1 MIQMKILLINPNPSL
16 TSKNSSNFPLFERL
30 KGRFNIISAPLAFP
44 MLAAVTPK
52 QHIISMLD
60 ETYENIDFNVEC
72 DIVGITSMTPG
83 ALRAYEIADE
93 FRKRN
98 KTVVI
103 GGSHATILPK
113 EAKKHADSVV
123 IGEAE
128 ETWPQ
133 LLKDFENGKLKP
145 VYHQTKPVDLDK
157 IPPPRRDIIN
167 RSFIAAGVQTSRGC
181 PFKCK
186 YCFYS
191 NSLHGHVY
199 RKRPIDQI
207 VEEIKNIPQ
216 KLIIFHDSSFTI
228 DIEHTKNLFKA
239 LKGLNKKF
247 ICLGNVDVLS
257 KDDEL
262 LNLAAKAGCIQWHVG
277 FESLSPQALEQV
289 GKKTNKVENYL
300 KAVEKIHDHGMN
312 VHGFFMFGF
321 DKESVSV
328 FDDTLKFLKKAK
340 LDSADFSILVPYPGT
355 QLYDELL
362 EEKRILTKD
371 WSQYSFHKDIVF
383 KPMNQSQEK
392 IFKNMKKL
400 VYSYHSYPF
409 LSQRL
414 SGLFKRG
421 FFNFHLILFI
431 IENVF
436 TRKYYL
442 KTYKN

>member
-1 MIQMKILLINPNPSL
+1 MRILLINPNPSL
-16 TSKNSSNFPLFERL
+16 TVRNNSNLSSFERL
-30 KGRFNIISAPLAFP
+30 KGRFNIISAPLAFS

-52 QHIISMLD
+52 QHIVNMLD
-60 ETYENIDFNVEC
+60 ENYQNIDFNVEC
-72 DIVGITSMTPG
+72 DIVGITAMTPD
-83 ALRAYEIADE
+83 APRAYEIADE

-98 KTVVI
+98 KIVVI
-103 GGSHATILPK
+103 GGSHATVLPEEVK
-113 EAKKHADSVV
+113 QHADSVV
-123 IGEAE
+123 VGEAE

-133 LLKDFENGKLKP
+133 LLKDFEEQKLKP
-145 VYHQTKPVDLDK
+145 FYHQTKPVDLNR
-157 IPPPRRDIIN
+157 IPSPQRNIIN
-167 RSFIAAGVQTSRGC
+167 KSFIAAGVQTSRGC

-191 NSLHGHVY
+191 NSVYGSVY
-199 RKRPIDQI
+199 RKRPINQ
-207 VEEIKNIPQ
+207 VVGEIKNIPQ

-228 DIEHTKNLFKA
+228 DIEHTKNLFRA

-262 LNLAAKAGCIQWHVG
+262 LKLAAEAGCIQWHVG

-300 KAVEKIHDHGMN
+300 KAVEKIHNHGMN

-321 DKESVSV
+321 DKEPSSV
-328 FDDTLKFLKKAK
+328 FDETLKFLKKAK

-355 QLYDELL
+355 PLYDELL
-362 EEKRILTKD
+362 EENRILTKD
-371 WSQYSFHKDIVF
+371 WSQYSFHKNIVF
-383 KPMNQSQEK
+383 KPINKSQEK

-400 VYSYHSYPF
+400 VCSYYSYPF
-409 LSQRL
+409 LSQRFL
-414 SGLFKRG
+414 GLFKRR

-431 IENVF
+431 IEDVF
-436 TRKYYL
+436 TRKHYL
-442 KTYKN
+442 KTYKS

>member
-1 MIQMKILLINPNPSL
+1 MKILLINPNPSITL
-16 TSKNSSNFPLFERL
+16 KNNSNNSLLDRV

-44 MLAAVTPK
+44 MLASVTPK
-52 QHIISMLD
+52 QHLVTMLD
-60 ETYENIDFNVEC
+60 ENYQNIDFNVEC
-72 DIVGITSMTPG
+72 DIVGITAMTPG
-83 ALRAYEIADE
+83 APRAYEIADE
-93 FRKRN
+93 FRKKN
-98 KTVVI
+98 VTVVI
-103 GGSHATILPK
+103 GGNHATGLPE
-113 EAKKHADSVV
+113 EAKQHADSVV
-123 IGEAE
+123 VGEAE
-128 ETWPQ
+128 DAWPK
-133 LLKDFENGKLKP
+133 LLIDFENGKLKP
-145 VYHQTKPVDLDK
+145 FYHQTKPVDLNK
-157 IPPPRRDIIN
+157 IPPPKRDIIN
-167 RSFIAAGVQTSRGC
+167 RSFIAAGVQTARGC

-191 NSLHGHVY
+191 NSIHGHVY
-199 RKRPIDQI
+199 RKRPIEKI

-228 DIEHTKNLFKA
+228 DLEYTKKLFRA

-257 KDDEL
+257 TDDEL
-262 LNLAAKAGCIQWHVG
+262 LDLAAEAGCIQWHVG

-300 KAVEKIHDHGMN
+300 KTVEKIHNHGMN

-321 DKESVSV
+321 DGESISV
-328 FDDTLKFLKKAK
+328 FDETLKFLRKAN

-355 QLYDELL
+355 KLYDELF
-362 EEKRILTKD
+362 EENRILTKD
-371 WSQYSFHKDIVF
+371 WSQYSFHKNIVF
-383 KPMNQSQEK
+383 KPINKSQEE

-414 SGLFKRG
+414 FGLSKRG
-421 FFNFHLILFI
+421 FFNFHFILFI

-436 TRKYYL
+436 ARKIYL
-442 KTYKN
+442 ERYKNKV

>member
-1 MIQMKILLINPNPSL
+1 MKILLINPNSSL
-16 TSKNSSNFPLFERL
+16 TSKNNANNPLFNRI
-30 KGRFNIISAPLAFP
+30 KGRFSIISAPLAFP
-44 MLAAVTPK
+44 MIAAVTPK
-52 QHIISMLD
+52 HHFVTMLD
-60 ETYENIDFNVEC
+60 ENYQNIDYNVEY
-72 DIVGITSMTPG
+72 DIVGITTMTPG
-83 ALRAYEIADE
+83 APRAYEIADE
-93 FRKRN
+93 FRKKN
-98 KTVVI
+98 VTVVI
-103 GGSHATILPK
+103 GGTHATALPK
-113 EAKKHADSVV
+113 EAKQHADSIV
-123 IGEAE
+123 IGEGE

-133 LLKDFENGKLKP
+133 LLTDFEKGKLKP
-145 VYHQTKPVDLDK
+145 FYYQTKPVDLNK

-191 NSLHGHVY
+191 NSLYGSAY
-199 RKRPIDQI
+199 RKRPIEKI

-228 DIEHTKNLFKA
+228 DIDYTKNLFKA

-262 LNLAAKAGCIQWHVG
+262 LNLAVKAGCIQWHVG
-277 FESLSPQALEQV
+277 FESLTPLVLDDV

-321 DKESVSV
+321 DKESIPA
-328 FDDTLKFLKKAK
+328 FEETLQFLKNAK

-355 QLYDELL
+355 KLYDELIK
-362 EEKRILTKD
+362 ENRIETKD
-371 WSQYSFHKDIVF
+371 WSQYNFHNNIVF
-383 KPMNQSQEK
+383 KPVNKSKEE
-392 IFKNMKKL
+392 IVKNMKKL
-400 VYSYHSYPF
+400 VKTYHSYPF
-409 LSQRL
+409 ISQRFFSL
-414 SGLFKRG
+414 CKRG
-421 FFNFHLILFI
+421 FLNFHFILFA

-436 TRKYYL
+436 TRRYYL
-442 KTYKN
+442 KIYKNQI

>member
-1 MIQMKILLINPNPSL
+1 MRILLINPNPSL
-16 TSKNSSNFPLFERL
+16 TVRNNSNLSSFERL
-30 KGRFNIISAPLAFP
+30 KERFNIISAPLAFS
-44 MLAAVTPK
+44 MLATVTPK
-52 QHIISMLD
+52 QHIINMLD
-60 ETYENIDFNVEC
+60 ENYQNIDFNVEC
-72 DIVGITSMTPG
+72 DIVGITAMTPD
-83 ALRAYEIADE
+83 APRVYEIADE

-98 KTVVI
+98 KIVVI
-103 GGSHATILPK
+103 GGSHATILPEEVK
-113 EAKKHADSVV
+113 QHADSVV
-123 IGEAE
+123 VGEAE

-133 LLKDFENGKLKP
+133 LLKDFEEQKLKP
-145 VYHQTKPVDLDK
+145 FYHQTKPVDLNR
-157 IPPPRRDIIN
+157 IPSPQRNIIN
-167 RSFIAAGVQTSRGC
+167 KSFIAAGVQTSRGC

-191 NSLHGHVY
+191 NSLYGSVY
-199 RKRPIDQI
+199 RKRPIDQ
-207 VEEIKNIPQ
+207 VVGEIKNIPQ

-228 DIEHTKNLFKA
+228 DIDHTKNLFRA

-247 ICLGNVDVLS
+247 ICLGNVDVLC

-262 LNLAAKAGCIQWHVG
+262 LDLAAEAGCIQWHVG

-321 DKESVSV
+321 DKEPSSV

-362 EEKRILTKD
+362 EENRILTKD
-371 WSQYSFHKDIVF
+371 WSQYSFHKNIVF
-383 KPMNQSQEK
+383 KPINKSQEK

-400 VYSYHSYPF
+400 VYNYYSYPF
-409 LSQRL
+409 LSQRFL
-414 SGLFKRG
+414 GLFKRG
-421 FFNFHLILFI
+421 FFNFRLILFI
-431 IENVF
+431 IEDVF
-436 TRKYYL
+436 TRKHYL
-442 KTYKN
+442 KTYKS